1 MLVSTMTLTLQ
12 ASMLHLYIRHYIWH
26 NKQFT
31 SHNLQSLKHNK
42 QYDVDKKK
50 LCAELWLLKNMLP
63 WGIMRPINILRFLK
77 DKDCFPNTFCIQN
90 FIDYSVTT
98 SSAKKVFKNWSCW
111 CLTCGLRCHKKD
123 LMT

>member
-1 MLVSTMTLTLQ
+1 MLASTMTLTLQ

-50 LCAELWLLKNMLP
+50 TMCGVVVTKKYVA
-63 WGIMRPINILRFLK
+63 LR
-77 DKDCFPNTFCIQN
+77 NNET
-90 FIDYSVTT
+90 Y
-98 SSAKKVFKNWSCW
+98 
-111 CLTCGLRCHKKD
+111 
-123 LMT
+123 